1 MKISDNLLKTTFKRP
16 SLPQHFGKLIF
27 GRNLLHGVD
36 LEGKLILFIF
46 IYCIL
51 KINVLIHNQISCC
64 YIINLFPYFQV
75 INDPFRI
82 LLMNESS
89 DWKHLL
95 ETASGTSEKLN
106 HSEKQASILNTTDLI
121 CEFVLLDS
129 NYYAQARNILL
140 FKVLT
145 TEDDDDSESII
156 NSFIAMLYNIHLDE
170 DSFFRMQS
178 SLQRYV
184 LSDYL
189 LLVQFLLK
197 LMKPS
202 FI

>member
-1 MKISDNLLKTTFKRP
+1 
-16 SLPQHFGKLIF
+16 
-27 GRNLLHGVD
+27 
-36 LEGKLILFIF
+36 
-46 IYCIL
+46 
-51 KINVLIHNQISCC
+51 
-64 YIINLFPYFQV
+64 
-75 INDPFRI
+75 
-82 LLMNESS
+82 MNESS

-95 ETASGTSEKLN
+95 ETASGTSKNLN
-106 HSEKQASILNTTDLI
+106 PSEKQASILNTKDLI

-145 TEDDDDSESII
+145 TEDDDPNSESII

-184 LSDYL
+184 LLEYL
-189 LLVQFLLK
+189 LLVQF
-197 LMKPS
+197 
-202 FI
+202 FHC

>member
-1 MKISDNLLKTTFKRP
+1 
-16 SLPQHFGKLIF
+16 
-27 GRNLLHGVD
+27 
-36 LEGKLILFIF
+36 
-46 IYCIL
+46 
-51 KINVLIHNQISCC
+51 
-64 YIINLFPYFQV
+64 
-75 INDPFRI
+75 
-82 LLMNESS
+82 MNESS

-95 ETASGTSEKLN
+95 ETASGSFSENLN
-106 HSEKQASILNTTDLI
+106 HSEKQASILNSTDMI

-129 NYYAQARNILL
+129 NYYAQARNLLL

-189 LLVQFLLK
+189 LLVQFLSK
-197 LMKPS
+197 FIMKPS
-202 FI
+202 YI

>member
-1 MKISDNLLKTTFKRP
+1 MKISDNLLKATFKRP

-27 GRNLLHGVD
+27 GRNLLDGVD
-36 LEGKLILFIF
+36 LEGKLILFIC

-51 KINVLIHNQISCC
+51 KIDVLRPVFCDCRIL
-64 YIINLFPYFQV
+64 YFPV
-75 INDPFRI
+75 LNDPFRI

-95 ETASGTSEKLN
+95 ETASNTSEKLK
-106 HSEKQASILNTTDLI
+106 HSEKQASILNTADLI
-121 CEFVLLDS
+121 CEFVLHDS

-145 TEDDDDSESII
+145 SEDDDDDGESII
-156 NSFIAMLYNIHLDE
+156 DSFTAMLYNIHLDE

-184 LSDYL
+184 LSNYL
-189 LLVQFLLK
+189 LPV
-197 LMKPS
+197 
-202 FI
+202 

>member
-1 MKISDNLLKTTFKRP
+1 MYFVGYVFCDYR
-16 SLPQHFGKLIF
+16 
-27 GRNLLHGVD
+27 
-36 LEGKLILFIF
+36 ILYFP
-46 IYCIL
+46 
-51 KINVLIHNQISCC
+51 VL
-64 YIINLFPYFQV
+64 
-75 INDPFRI
+75 NDPLRI
-82 LLMNESS
+82 LLMNESA

-95 ETASGTSEKLN
+95 ETASRTSEILK
-106 HSEKQASILNTTDLI
+106 HSENKARILNTGDFI

-156 NSFIAMLYNIHLDE
+156 DSFTAMLYNIHLDQ

-184 LSDYL
+184 LSNRYN
-189 LLVQFLLK
+189 F
-197 LMKPS
+197 
-202 FI
+202 F